1 MAEIANKNKSIL
13 VTTKKDVVRIPKN
26 FRSLVKTIDGFIEL
40 DDEKLLLEILSNLIE
55 NKINQQ

>member
-13 VTTKKDVVRIPKN
+13 VTTKKDMVRIPKN
-26 FRSLVKTIDGFIEL
+26 YRSLVKTIDGFIEL

-55 NKINQQ
+55 NKINQ